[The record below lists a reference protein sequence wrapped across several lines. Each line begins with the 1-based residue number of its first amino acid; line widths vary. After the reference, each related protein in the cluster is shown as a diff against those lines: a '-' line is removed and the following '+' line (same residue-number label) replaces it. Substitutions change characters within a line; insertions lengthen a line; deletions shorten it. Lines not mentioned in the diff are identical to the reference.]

1 MAEFRAPTPLIL
13 LAQAGDRDA
22 LAELFRGIQE
32 PLYDYLARLLGNS
45 HLAEDVLQ
53 EVFVLT
59 WRKLSWLRDP
69 DLFRP
74 WVYRIASREGF
85 RRLKKER
92 SSARLLDP
100 ADLDAVA
107 EPADLDPVLPEWWDQ
122 LPEHLA
128 HLSPASRAVL
138 VLHYQQGLSIEEV
151 ASVLELSA
159 GTVKSRLA
167 YGLAVLRRKLCNR
180 ETHDDRCQSPG

>member
-1 MAEFRAPTPLIL
+1 MAEFRAPTSLIL
-13 LAQAGDRDA
+13 LAQAGDRGA
-22 LAELFRGIQE
+22 LGELFQGIQQ
-32 PLYDYLARLLGNS
+32 PLYDYLTRLLGNS

-100 ADLDAVA
+100 SDLDAVA
-107 EPADLDPVLPEWWDQ
+107 DTADLEPVLPEWVDQ

-128 HLSPASRAVL
+128 P
-138 VLHYQQGLSIEEV
+138 
-151 ASVLELSA
+151 
-159 GTVKSRLA
+159 
-167 YGLAVLRRKLCNR
+167 
-180 ETHDDRCQSPG
+180 